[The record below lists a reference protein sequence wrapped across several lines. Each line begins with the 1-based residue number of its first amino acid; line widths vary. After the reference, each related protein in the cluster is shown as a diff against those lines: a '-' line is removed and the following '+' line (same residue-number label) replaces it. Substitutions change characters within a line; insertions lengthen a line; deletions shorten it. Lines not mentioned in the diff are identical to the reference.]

1 MRLESAHSV
10 SDVTKSRSSAC
21 FCDGFMENPGNG
33 NGEFLRANRDGPNGT
48 RSVVRMLHAISAA
61 SMGSGTD
68 EELEAAGRELV
79 VELRDANEP
88 PEQVVLLI
96 KRILAQ
102 AGVRPTH
109 TQADSSMLPVERHAL
124 IYRSVIESSIRHY
137 FQRPALE
144 GGGTN

>member
-1 MRLESAHSV
+1 
-10 SDVTKSRSSAC
+10 
-21 FCDGFMENPGNG
+21 
-33 NGEFLRANRDGPNGT
+33 
-48 RSVVRMLHAISAA
+48 MLHAISAA

-79 VELRDANEP
+79 VELREANEP